1 VSEQP
6 DLTGL
11 VTRTA
16 FAVSVDD
23 LPTTTLESMKLA
35 ILDFVACCVAGS
47 RAKAAQAV
55 ADWAHETSGRTDS
68 VIIGTAH
75 RASPPLAA
83 LANGTA
89 GHALDYDDV
98 SLRMVHPSATLV
110 PVLLAVG
117 EPRRMTGRSVIEG
130 YLAGFEI
137 EARLC
142 RELNPEHYQ
151 RGWHTLGTIGVL
163 GAAMAACRMYGL
175 GQEQARW
182 ALGIAGSSAAG
193 IRKNFGSMVKPLHA
207 GQAAF
212 HGLQAA
218 DLAARGFTG
227 DRSILEGPSGFIDMF
242 SRPEALAGLHQAFA
256 TGAPYEVVDSGIAL
270 KRFACCGAIHS
281 AQDALL
287 NMLESDPFVPD
298 EIVSIE
304 CRVNPLVPKIL
315 VHHVTQD
322 GLEGKFSMEYSLAV
336 CLFDGAAGLAQYSDE
351 RAADPRLVPMM
362 ERVKVIVDESIPI
375 NLAFFPSVV
384 TIELGDGRRLS
395 SRVDVP
401 KGYPSQPLQREE
413 VIEKARECCADVLD
427 GDQFESLVHTVIDLE
442 TCTDVSVLAQ
452 SLAPAATRVATS

>member
-1 VSEQP
+1 VSAQP
-6 DLTGL
+6 DLAGL
-11 VTRTA
+11 VARTA
-16 FAVSVDD
+16 FAVSLED
-23 LPTTTLESMKLA
+23 LPARSLESIKLA
-35 ILDFVACCVAGS
+35 ILDFIACCVAGS
-47 RAKAAQAV
+47 RAEAAQTV

-75 RASPPLAA
+75 RASPPHAA

-117 EPRRMTGRSVIEG
+117 EPRRMTGRSLIEG

-137 EARLC
+137 EGRLC

-163 GAAMAACRMYGL
+163 GAAMAACRVYGL
-175 GQEQARW
+175 DEEQARS
-182 ALGIAGSSAAG
+182 ALGIAASSAAG

-218 DLAARGFTG
+218 DLAARGFTA
-227 DRSILEGPSGFIDMF
+227 DRSILEGPSGFIDVF
-242 SRPEALAGLHQAFA
+242 SRPETLAGLHQAFA
-256 TGAPYEVVDSGIAL
+256 AGAPYEFVESGIAL

-287 NMLESDPFVPD
+287 DMLESDPFVP
-298 EIVSIE
+298 EEVVSIE
-304 CRVNPLVPKIL
+304 CRVNPLVPNIL

-336 CLFDGAAGLAQYSDE
+336 CLFDGTAGLAQYSDE

-362 ERVKVIVDESIPI
+362 ERVEVIVDESIPI
-375 NLAFFPSVV
+375 NLAIFPSIV
-384 TIELGDGRRLS
+384 TVELRDGRRLS
-395 SRVDVP
+395 SRVDMP
-401 KGYPSQPLQREE
+401 KGYPGQPLARDE
-413 VIEKARECCADVLD
+413 VIEKARECCAEVLD
-427 GDQFESLVHTVIDLE
+427 SDQFECLVHTVTRLE
-442 TCTDVSVLAQ
+442 ACSDVSVLAG
-452 SLAPAATRVATS
+452 SLAPAAKRVTTT